1 MKSSLKNIGV
11 FLFLI
16 FLIIILPLSYS
27 LYDLQVKLSRSLD
40 IDISLIKENTD
51 IPIMKLLG
59 FFIIEL
65 FIGGL
70 GVFFVFKEKM
80 SKNMLDI
87 DELLETEELSLN
99 QVTSEDKQVDENLA
113 PANYSEL
120 VEELK
125 DIKESSDWREYCAV
139 AIKLISK
146 KLEVSQGLFFITL
159 KDEIEGDVLEV
170 VAGYAYYKEG
180 EGTLRYR
187 FGEGLA
193 GQAAKAKKIIN
204 IKNVPEGYIQIV
216 SGLGGATPNSL
227 LIVPLVYKGSTV
239 GVIELAAFK
248 QFDKELEE
256 LMKEIIELITDNL
269 MVLMDK
275 DQIME

>member
-1 MKSSLKNIGV
+1 MKSSLKNIGF

-16 FLIIILPLSYS
+16 FVIIVLSLSYS
-27 LYDLQVKLSRSLD
+27 LYDLQAQLAKNLEVDLE
-40 IDISLIKENTD
+40 IIKQNTD
-51 IPIMKLLG
+51 VSILKLLG

-70 GVFFVFKEKM
+70 GLFYVFKEKM

-87 DELLETEELSLN
+87 DDLLNESHFSLSSSETHLSEEN
-99 QVTSEDKQVDENLA
+99 KKEDDYLDLLDDLRALE
-113 PANYSEL
+113 
-120 VEELK
+120 
-125 DIKESSDWREYCAV
+125 DIKDWKTYCSRV
-139 AIKLISK
+139 IKLVSK
-146 KLEVSQGLFFITL
+146 RLEISQGLFFL
-159 KDEIEGDVLEV
+159 SMKNEIEGEFLEV

-180 EGTLRYR
+180 EGVLRYR

-227 LIVPLVYKGSTV
+227 LIVPLVHQGRTI
-239 GVIELAAFK
+239 GVIELASFNRFN
-248 QFDKELEE
+248 QHLEDVMSE
-256 LMKEIIELITDNL
+256 SVGLITQKL
-269 MVLMDK
+269 MVLLESDRN
-275 DQIME
+275 I